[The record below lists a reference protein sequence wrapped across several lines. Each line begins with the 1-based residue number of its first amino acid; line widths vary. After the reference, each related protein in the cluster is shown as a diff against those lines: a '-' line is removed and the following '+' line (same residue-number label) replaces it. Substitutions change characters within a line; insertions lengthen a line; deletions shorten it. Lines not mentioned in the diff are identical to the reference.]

1 VAYLRERSDNSAARW
16 KAGSGVS
23 ARTTGVIQ
31 QPQRLQE
38 ALPELDGG
46 EQVTFA
52 DLVLAHHLRQ
62 RRLYEAAHSKAY
74 DEVLAELADRA
85 YQKRLRRFQA
95 EYGRIERA
103 YWCTQ
108 EISAVAITEQEV
120 RLPWWRLRRTE
131 TRRRMHAETD
141 WATRN
146 SPELAHQLHK
156 IDNLAVRADEI
167 LRGTSENIVMQLLL
181 AAASHVLSYVDRQDG
196 PPHDPAAIKKVVARS
211 EAELA
216 DVRQHYRRAGENSS
230 RIVYAGGMLR
240 GVCLLAGLT
249 AVAGLVLWAAH
260 DFHRHRM
267 PTWTLL
273 ATIAAGGLGAAVSVL
288 LRMAKGSFS
297 QDYEVGRKTTRRLA
311 MARPFVGA
319 AFAVMIYL
327 LLKSGLAHF
336 GGLKPKEQTI
346 YFYSAAAFLAG
357 FSERWARV
365 IVGGVIGG
373 DDSNTPAS
381 DPPHKSATASDPAG
395 EEHPAPR

>member
-1 VAYLRERSDNSAARW
+1 M
-16 KAGSGVS
+16 S
-23 ARTTGVIQ
+23 ARTTGVIEP
-31 QPQRLQE
+31 PQRLHE
-38 ALPELDGG
+38 ALPELEAG

-62 RRLYEAAHSKAY
+62 RRLYEAAHSNGY
-74 DEVLAELADRA
+74 DVGLAELADRA
-85 YQKRLRRFQA
+85 YQTRLQRFQA
-95 EYGRIERA
+95 EHGTIERA
-103 YWCTQ
+103 YWCTY
-108 EISAVAITEQEV
+108 EISAVAITEKEV
-120 RLPWWRLRRTE
+120 QLPWWRLSRTD

-181 AAASHVLSYVDRQDG
+181 AAASHVLSYVDRKDG
-196 PPHDPAAIKKVVARS
+196 PPRDPAAIKKVVARS

-240 GVCLLAGLT
+240 GVCLLALLT
-249 AVAGLVLWAAH
+249 AITGLVLWAAH
-260 DFHRHRM
+260 DFHRH
-267 PTWTLL
+267 PTATWTLL
-273 ATIAAGGLGAAVSVL
+273 ATIAAGGMGAAVSVL

-327 LLKSGLAHF
+327 LLKSGLVDI

-346 YFYSAAAFLAG
+346 YFYSAIAFLAG

-365 IVGGVIGG
+365 IVGSVTG
-373 DDSNTPAS
+373 DDPNTPPQDAQ
-381 DPPHKSATASDPAG
+381 HKSAQVSDPAG
-395 EEHPAPR
+395 KEHAATNAG